1 MNGHGAFV
9 VTALFSA
16 LVIALVG
23 FGSHSAATLEAAKHY
38 GQHIAALEDERRQ
51 LSQKVEQIQTIK
63 SAEVVQFYDAKIK
76 DLTITAYS
84 PTPEECGDNPFT
96 TASMRTV
103 RPGFVAVSRDL
114 FNQGWKFGKKV
125 YVKGHGVFE
134 IADLMGKQHTKRL
147 DIFIPDTE
155 KARRFGK
162 KQLTVALLEG

>member
-16 LVIALVG
+16 LIIALVG
-23 FGSHSAATLEAAKHY
+23 FGTHSAVKLETAKHY
-38 GQHIAALEDERRQ
+38 EPQIEALKDESLQ
-51 LSQKVEQIQTIK
+51 LSHELENAQAAKTKEFIHLN
-63 SAEVVQFYDAKIK
+63 DAKIK

-84 PTPEECGDNPFT
+84 PTTEECGEDPFT

-114 FNQGWKFGKKV
+114 FEQGWKFGKKV

-134 IADLMGKQHTKRL
+134 IADLMGKRHTKRL
-147 DIFIPDTE
+147 DIFIPDTKE
-155 KARRFGK
+155 ALRFGK